1 MPQTGRTPR
10 KAPADPEPDRE
21 PDGESE
27 ARDTIGLVTDVT
39 LSSKNPT
46 AVKAEALVVA
56 TAQTSD
62 GVAVVSDQL
71 PTDLLT
77 ELESLAPQLGVTG
90 ARDEVRKI
98 PAGPKLAVDVL
109 VLTGLGER
117 GEDGTFST
125 ETLRRAAGAATR
137 ELTGLRS
144 AAIALP
150 ASDDDEITAVT
161 EGALLGAYAFNRYR
175 TSGKST
181 TKDTAKDTSG
191 KDGAKAAKNGKD
203 PVASIEILTPLH
215 KNAKAKLAAERA
227 EILAAAVH
235 AARDL
240 VNAAPNE
247 LYPATFADAAKAAAK
262 DVRHVKVTVLDDKQ
276 LASGGYGG
284 LTAVG
289 QGSSRGPRL
298 VKVAYTPAKPS
309 GKVALV
315 GKGITFDS
323 GGISIKPAAGMEAM
337 KSDMAGA
344 AAVLSTVIA
353 AAKLN
358 LPVAVTG
365 YLCLAENM
373 PGGNAQRPADVIT
386 IYGGK
391 TVEVLNTDA
400 EGRVV
405 MADGLVSAIED
416 GHDVVLDIATLTGAQ
431 MVALGTRTSAVM
443 GTDEVR
449 DEVKAAADT
458 SGELFW
464 PMPLPE
470 ELRSNIKSKVAD
482 VANSGPRWGGML
494 NAGLFLQTFVGDHPW
509 AHLDIAGPAFNEGS
523 GHGYTPGGGTGVG
536 VRTLLAFLE
545 GRAAATPAK

>member
-1 MPQTGRTPR
+1 M
-10 KAPADPEPDRE
+10 
-21 PDGESE
+21 
-27 ARDTIGLVTDVT
+27 TDVT

-77 ELESLAPQLGVTG
+77 QIESLAPHLGVTG

-98 PAGPKLAVDVL
+98 PAGPQLAAEVL

-117 GEDGTFST
+117 AQDGTFAT

-137 ELTGLRS
+137 ELAGLTS

-150 ASDDDEITAVT
+150 AADDDEITAVT
-161 EGALLGAYAFNRYR
+161 EGALLGAYSFTRYR
-175 TSGKST
+175 GAAGKST
-181 TKDTAKDTSG
+181 AKR
-191 KDGAKAAKNGKD
+191 KDGAKA
-203 PVASIEILTPLH
+203 PVASIEVLTPLH
-215 KNAKAKLAAERA
+215 KNAKAKVAAERA
-227 EILAAAVH
+227 QVLADAVH

-240 VNAAPNE
+240 VNTAPNE

-262 DVRHVKVTVLDDKQ
+262 DVKHVKVTVLDDKQ
-276 LASGGYGG
+276 LAAGGYGG

-298 VKVAYTPAKPS
+298 VKVAYTPAKPDA
-309 GKVALV
+309 KVALV
-315 GKGITFDS
+315 GKGITFDT

-344 AAVLSTVIA
+344 AAVLSAVVA
-353 AAKLN
+353 AAKLA

-400 EGRVV
+400 EGRLV
-405 MADGLVSAIED
+405 MADGLVSAVED

-431 MVALGTRTSAVM
+431 MVALGNRTAAVM

-449 DEVKAAADT
+449 DEVKAAADA

-509 AHLDIAGPAFNEGS
+509 AHLDIAGPAFNEGG
-523 GHGYTPGGGTGVG
+523 GHDYTPTGGTGVG

-545 GRAAATPAK
+545 GRAAR

>member
-1 MPQTGRTPR
+1 MTT
-10 KAPADPEPDRE
+10 
-21 PDGESE
+21 
-27 ARDTIGLVTDVT
+27 VT

-77 ELESLAPQLGVTG
+77 QLETLAPQLGVTG

-98 PAGPKLAVDVL
+98 PAGDKLAADVL

-117 GEDGTFST
+117 TDDGTFAA

-137 ELTGLRS
+137 ELAGLTS
-144 AAIALP
+144 AAVALP
-150 ASDDDEITAVT
+150 ASDDAEITAVT

-175 TSGKST
+175 S
-181 TKDTAKDTSG
+181 SG
-191 KDGAKAAKNGKD
+191 KDAAKDAKKNKA
-203 PVASIEILTPLH
+203 PLATVEILTPLH
-215 KNAKAKLAAERA
+215 KNAKAKVAAERA
-227 EILAAAVH
+227 HVVAAAVH

-240 VNAAPNE
+240 VNTAPNE

-262 DVRHVKVTVLDDKQ
+262 DAKHVRVTVLDDKQ

-309 GKVALV
+309 AKVALV

-323 GGISIKPAAGMEAM
+323 GGISIKPAAGMDSM

-344 AAVLSTVIA
+344 AAVLSTVVA

-373 PGGNAQRPADVIT
+373 PGGNAQRPADVVT

-391 TVEVLNTDA
+391 TVEILNTDA

-405 MADGLVSAIED
+405 MADGLASAVED

-431 MVALGTRTSAVM
+431 MVALGSRTSAVM
-443 GTDEVR
+443 GSDDVR
-449 DEVKAAADT
+449 DEVKAAADA

-470 ELRSNIKSKVAD
+470 ELATNIKSKVAHL
-482 VANSGPRWGGML
+482 ANSGPRWGGML
-494 NAGLFLQTFVGDHPW
+494 NAGLFLRTFVGDHPW
-509 AHLDIAGPAFNEGS
+509 AHLDIAGPSFNEGG
-523 GHGYTPGGGTGVG
+523 GHGYTSGGGTGVG
-536 VRTLLAFLE
+536 VRTLLTFLE
-545 GRAAATPAK
+545 GRAAAASAAAASVQAR

>member
-1 MPQTGRTPR
+1 
-10 KAPADPEPDRE
+10 
-21 PDGESE
+21 
-27 ARDTIGLVTDVT
+27 VTDVT

-77 ELESLAPQLGVTG
+77 QLETLAPQLGVTG

-98 PAGPKLAVDVL
+98 PAGAKLAADIL

-117 GEDGTFST
+117 AEDGTFTT

-137 ELTGLRS
+137 ELAGLKS

-150 ASDDDEITAVT
+150 ASDDAEITAVT

-175 TSGKST
+175 SAGNGSGKEA
-181 TKDTAKDTSG
+181 AKD
-191 KDGAKAAKNGKD
+191 AKNGKD
-203 PVASIEILTPLH
+203 PVAAIEVLTPLH
-215 KNAKAKLAAERA
+215 KNQKAKVAAERA
-227 EILAAAVH
+227 AIVAAAVH

-240 VNAAPNE
+240 VNTAPNE

-262 DVRHVKVTVLDDKQ
+262 DVKHVKVTVLDDKQ

-298 VKVAYTPAKPS
+298 VKVAYTPARPS
-309 GKVALV
+309 AKVALV

-344 AAVLSTVIA
+344 AAVLSTVVA

-400 EGRVV
+400 EGRIV
-405 MADGLVSAIED
+405 MADGLVSAVED

-431 MVALGTRTSAVM
+431 MVALGNRTSAVM

-449 DEVKAAADT
+449 DEVKAAADAT
-458 SGELFW
+458 GELFW

-470 ELRSNIKSKVAD
+470 ELKSNIKSKVAD

-494 NAGLFLQTFVGDHPW
+494 NAGLFLKTFVGDHPW
-509 AHLDIAGPAFNEGS
+509 AHLDIAGPAFNDG
-523 GHGYTPGGGTGVG
+523 GAHGYTPGGGTGVG
-536 VRTLLAFLE
+536 VRTLLAFVE
-545 GRAAATPAK
+545 GRAAAV

>member
-1 MPQTGRTPR
+1 M
-10 KAPADPEPDRE
+10 
-21 PDGESE
+21 
-27 ARDTIGLVTDVT
+27 TDVT

-77 ELESLAPQLGVTG
+77 QLESLAPQLGVTG

-98 PAGPKLAVDVL
+98 PAGPKLAAEIL

-117 GEDGTFST
+117 AEDGTFAI

-137 ELTGLRS
+137 ELAGIKT
-144 AAIALP
+144 AALALP
-150 ASDDDEITAVT
+150 ASDDAEITAVT
-161 EGALLGAYAFNRYR
+161 EGALLGAYAFNQYR
-175 TSGKST
+175 SAGKST
-181 TKDTAKDTSG
+181 AKES
-191 KDGAKAAKNGKD
+191 GKD
-203 PVASIEILTPLH
+203 PVGAIEILTPLH
-215 KNAKAKLAAERA
+215 KNAKAKVAAERA

-240 VNAAPNE
+240 VNTAPNE

-262 DVRHVKVTVLDDKQ
+262 DVRHVRVTVLDDKQ

-298 VKVAYTPAKPS
+298 VKVAYTPAKPN

-344 AAVLSTVIA
+344 AAVLSTVVA

-391 TVEVLNTDA
+391 TVEILNTDA

-405 MADGLVSAIED
+405 MADGLASAIED

-443 GTDEVR
+443 GTDAVR
-449 DEVKAAADT
+449 DEVKAAADA

-464 PMPLPE
+464 PMPLPD
-470 ELRSNIKSKVAD
+470 ELKTNIKSKVAD

-509 AHLDIAGPAFNEGS
+509 AHLDIAGPAFNEG
-523 GHGYTPGGGTGVG
+523 GAHGYTPYGGTGVG
-536 VRTLLAFLE
+536 VRTLLGFLE
-545 GRAAATPAK
+545 GRAKVS

>member
-1 MPQTGRTPR
+1 
-10 KAPADPEPDRE
+10 
-21 PDGESE
+21 
-27 ARDTIGLVTDVT
+27 VTDVT

-77 ELESLAPQLGVTG
+77 QLESLAPQLGVTG

-98 PAGPKLAVDVL
+98 PAGPQLAADVL

-117 GEDGTFST
+117 AEDGAFAT

-137 ELTGLRS
+137 ELAGLKS

-175 TSGKST
+175 TSGK
-181 TKDTAKDTSG
+181 DPAKDT
-191 KDGAKAAKNGKD
+191 KDAAKGAKNGKD
-203 PVASIEILTPLH
+203 PVAAIEILTPLH
-215 KNAKAKLAAERA
+215 KNAKAKVAAERA
-227 EILAAAVH
+227 QVVAAAVH

-240 VNAAPNE
+240 VNTAPNE

-298 VKVAYTPAKPS
+298 VKVAYTPAKPDA
-309 GKVALV
+309 KVALV
-315 GKGITFDS
+315 GKGITFDT
-323 GGISIKPAAGMEAM
+323 GGISIKPSAGMEAM

-344 AAVLSTVIA
+344 AAVLSTVVA

-405 MADGLVSAIED
+405 MADGLVSAVED

-431 MVALGTRTSAVM
+431 MVALGNRTSAVM

-449 DEVKAAADT
+449 DEVKAAADA

-470 ELRSNIKSKVAD
+470 ELKSNIKSKVAD

-509 AHLDIAGPAFNEGS
+509 AHLDIAGPAFNDG
-523 GHGYTPGGGTGVG
+523 GAHGYTSGGGTGVG

-545 GRAAATPAK
+545 SRATAPATK

>member
-1 MPQTGRTPR
+1 M
-10 KAPADPEPDRE
+10 
-21 PDGESE
+21 
-27 ARDTIGLVTDVT
+27 TDVT

-77 ELESLAPQLGVTG
+77 QLESLAPQLGVTG

-98 PAGPKLAVDVL
+98 PAGPQLAADVL

-117 GEDGTFST
+117 AEDGAFAT

-137 ELTGLRS
+137 ELAGLKS

-175 TSGKST
+175 TSGK
-181 TKDTAKDTSG
+181 DPAKDT
-191 KDGAKAAKNGKD
+191 KDAAKGAKNGKD
-203 PVASIEILTPLH
+203 PVAAIEILTPLH
-215 KNAKAKLAAERA
+215 KNAKAKVAAERA
-227 EILAAAVH
+227 QVVAAAVH

-240 VNAAPNE
+240 VNTAPNE

-298 VKVAYTPAKPS
+298 VKVAYTPAKP
-309 GKVALV
+309 GAKVALV

-344 AAVLSTVIA
+344 AAVLSTVVA

-405 MADGLVSAIED
+405 MADGLVSAVED

-431 MVALGTRTSAVM
+431 MVALGNRTSAVM

-449 DEVKAAADT
+449 DEVKAAADA

-470 ELRSNIKSKVAD
+470 ELKSNIKSKVAD

-509 AHLDIAGPAFNEGS
+509 AHLDIAGPAYHEGAPF
-523 GHGYTPGGGTGVG
+523 GYTPKGGTGSAI
-536 VRTLLAFLE
+536 RTLVRLAERTADGDL
-545 GRAAATPAK
+545 G

>member
-1 MPQTGRTPR
+1 
-10 KAPADPEPDRE
+10 
-21 PDGESE
+21 
-27 ARDTIGLVTDVT
+27 VTDVT

-77 ELESLAPQLGVTG
+77 QLETLAPQLGVTG

-98 PAGPKLAVDVL
+98 PAGAKLAADVL

-117 GEDGTFST
+117 AENGTFAT

-137 ELTGLRS
+137 ELAGLKS

-175 TSGKST
+175 SAGNNG
-181 TKDTAKDTSG
+181 SG
-191 KDGAKAAKNGKD
+191 KDAAKDAKNGKD
-203 PVASIEILTPLH
+203 PVATIEILTPLH
-215 KNAKAKLAAERA
+215 KNQKAKFAAERA
-227 EILAAAVH
+227 AIVAAAVH

-240 VNAAPNE
+240 VNTAPNE

-262 DVRHVKVTVLDDKQ
+262 DVKHVRVTVLDDKQ

-309 GKVALV
+309 AKVALV

-344 AAVLSTVIA
+344 AAVLSTVVA

-400 EGRVV
+400 EGRIV
-405 MADGLVSAIED
+405 MADGLVSAVED

-431 MVALGTRTSAVM
+431 MVALGNRTSAVM

-449 DEVKAAADT
+449 DEVKAAADAT
-458 SGELFW
+458 GELFW

-470 ELRSNIKSKVAD
+470 ELKSNIKSKVAD

-494 NAGLFLQTFVGDHPW
+494 NAGLFLKTFVGDHPW
-509 AHLDIAGPAFNEGS
+509 AHLDIAGPAFNDG
-523 GHGYTPGGGTGVG
+523 GAHGYTPGGGTGVG
-536 VRTLLAFLE
+536 VRTLLAFVE
-545 GRAAATPAK
+545 GRASAK

>member
-1 MPQTGRTPR
+1 
-10 KAPADPEPDRE
+10 
-21 PDGESE
+21 
-27 ARDTIGLVTDVT
+27 VTDVT

-77 ELESLAPQLGVTG
+77 QLETLAPQLGVTG

-98 PAGPKLAVDVL
+98 PAGDKLAADVL

-117 GEDGTFST
+117 AEDGTFAT
-125 ETLRRAAGAATR
+125 ETLPR
-137 ELTGLRS
+137 ELAGLKS

-150 ASDDDEITAVT
+150 ASDDAEITAVT

-175 TSGKST
+175 TSGKAAANAG
-181 TKDTAKDTSG
+181 AKDAKATG
-191 KDGAKAAKNGKD
+191 KDAAKNGKD
-203 PVASIEILTPLH
+203 PVAAIEILTPLH

-227 EILAAAVH
+227 AILAAAVH
-235 AARDL
+235 ATRDL
-240 VNAAPNE
+240 VNTAPNE

-262 DVRHVKVTVLDDKQ
+262 DVKHLKVTVLDDKQ

-298 VKVAYTPAKPS
+298 VKVAYTPAKP
-309 GKVALV
+309 GAKIALV

-344 AAVLSTVIA
+344 AAVLSTVVA

-400 EGRVV
+400 EGRIV
-405 MADGLVSAIED
+405 MADGLVSAVED

-431 MVALGTRTSAVM
+431 MVALGSRTSAVM
-443 GTDEVR
+443 GSDDVR
-449 DEVKAAADT
+449 DEVKAAADA

-470 ELRSNIKSKVAD
+470 ELTANIKSKVAD
-482 VANSGPRWGGML
+482 VANSGPR
-494 NAGLFLQTFVGDHPW
+494 
-509 AHLDIAGPAFNEGS
+509 
-523 GHGYTPGGGTGVG
+523 
-536 VRTLLAFLE
+536 
-545 GRAAATPAK
+545 

>member
-1 MPQTGRTPR
+1 MRDLRLYRAAAGRHLRSGPVS
-10 KAPADPEPDRE
+10 
-21 PDGESE
+21 G
-27 ARDTIGLVTDVT
+27 ARVTIGLVTDVT

-77 ELESLAPQLGVTG
+77 QLESLAPQLGVTG

-98 PAGPKLAVDVL
+98 PAGPQLAAEVL

-117 GEDGTFST
+117 AEDGTFAT

-137 ELTGLRS
+137 ELAGLSS

-175 TSGKST
+175 TGGKDS
-181 TKDTAKDTSG
+181 AKDG
-191 KDGAKAAKNGKD
+191 KDAAKGAKNGKD
-203 PVASIEILTPLH
+203 PVATIEILTPLH
-215 KNAKAKLAAERA
+215 KNAKAKVAAERA
-227 EILAAAVH
+227 QVVAAAVH

-240 VNAAPNE
+240 VNTAPNE

-298 VKVAYTPAKPS
+298 VKVAYTPAKPDA
-309 GKVALV
+309 KVALV

-344 AAVLSTVIA
+344 AAVLSTVVA

-400 EGRVV
+400 EGRIV
-405 MADGLVSAIED
+405 MADGLVSAVED

-431 MVALGTRTSAVM
+431 MVALGNRTSAVM

-449 DEVKAAADT
+449 DEVKAAADA

-470 ELRSNIKSKVAD
+470 ELKSNIKSKVAD

-509 AHLDIAGPAFNEGS
+509 AHLDIAGPAFNEGG
-523 GHGYTPGGGTGVG
+523 GHGYTSGGGTGVG

-545 GRAAATPAK
+545 GRATPK